1 MFNNKSFD
9 FDEFKRLYDAAD
21 GEPEF
26 FIVFEDK
33 SYDYVITKYANFV
46 DFSRCCN
53 NYEETSEILTFPS
66 LEKLYESNLIDGIN
80 LKRDW
85 SKIKKIYPIWG
96 DATFE
101 MYCEIVNIEYKGELE
116 RE

>member
-1 MFNNKSFD
+1 MFNNTNFD

-21 GEPEF
+21 GEPDFFVEF
-26 FIVFEDK
+26 KDK
-33 SYDYVITKYANFV
+33 KDTYVITKYADFV

-53 NYEETSEILTFPS
+53 LYEEMPEILTFQS
-66 LEKLYESNLIDGIN
+66 LEELYESDLFDGIN

-85 SKIKKIYPIWG
+85 HKINKIYPIWG

-101 MYCEIVNIEYKGELE
+101 MYCEIVNIEYKGELN